1 MVYVFLAT
9 GFEEIEAVAPL
20 DILRK
25 SGVDVT
31 TVAVGEN
38 KVVSGNVRIP
48 ITADIMDNE
57 LDFSTISAVI
67 IPGGYGGAKRLA
79 KSGVVLKAVR
89 YCYENGGVVGA
100 ICAGPSVLAKAGIL
114 SGKTITCYPGV
125 EEWFKEVDVK
135 VLSDCVVKDGKII
148 TAIGPGAALE
158 FGYTLVS
165 ELLEKKSS
173 DVLKKSMCYALC
185 AGVCK

>member
-1 MVYVFLAT
+1 MVYIFLAP

-25 SGVDVT
+25 SGLEVT
-31 TVAVGEN
+31 TVAVGGS

-48 ITADIMDNE
+48 ITADIMDTD
-57 LDFSTISAVI
+57 LDFSTIGAVVV
-67 IPGGYGGAKRLA
+67 PGGYGGAKRLA
-79 KSGVVLKAVR
+79 RSDIVLKAVR
-89 YCYENGGVVGA
+89 YCYDSGGIIGA

-114 SGKTITCYPGV
+114 SGKTITCYPGI
-125 EEWFKEVDVK
+125 EEWFKDVDVK

-158 FGYTLVS
+158 FGYTLAS
-165 ELLEKKSS
+165 ELSEEKSS
-173 DVLKKSMCYALC
+173 DVLKKAMCYALC
-185 AGVCK
+185 AGIRK